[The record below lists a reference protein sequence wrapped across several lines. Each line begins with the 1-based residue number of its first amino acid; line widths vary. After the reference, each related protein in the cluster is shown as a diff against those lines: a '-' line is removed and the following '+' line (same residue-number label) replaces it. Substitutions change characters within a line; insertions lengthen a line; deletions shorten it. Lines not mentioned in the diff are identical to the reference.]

1 MSSSEAKPVY
11 IRVLID
17 PDLKAKFKGYCGLA
31 NVAMNDQMVAMI
43 QEWVAQKEEEARP
56 AP

>member
-1 MSSSEAKPVY
+1 MSDSEAKPVY
-11 IRVLID
+11 IRILID
-17 PDLKAKFKGYCGLA
+17 PDLKTKFKGYCGLA

-43 QEWVAQKEEEARP
+43 REWVAEREARP